1 MSATNTTPDV
11 SGAVAVDST
20 NTNTSVDPAKQEA
33 LQKMAAENEA
43 KRIEKVAVQRR
54 KAEVAHTKAAQE
66 LASKGKNAILKAQ
79 PSRPSRR
86 PVKKNRKPL
95 PPPANRNHDNE
106 VTVEKI
112 RTSAEEKRLAPLRV
126 VRLSYSYSDIV
137 EQRVVDG
144 VVECIIHTNHSVNE
158 SCAAHNHDDGIVQR
172 MADSVTEPIFQSSDA
187 PGIAHSDDDMDSD
200 KATGS
205 GTASDED
212 VPQLLRE
219 TASPNQVTEPEDR
232 GDSIQAAG
240 ITALPHICMT
250 TPMDDAD
257 EEASMSE
264 TLAEAVDNS
273 SELIKDKVSGKSP
286 CSPLAILSMT
296 NSTLY
301 PPRLSRDEE
310 PALIAMHV
318 FPVVLPV
325 AEVKQQKLTKAGK
338 KVIKTTE
345 ASKKVATVD
354 SDLVQK
360 LPEPDSAMTAMDPVE
375 PVVIGEESTY
385 VATLLGRPN
394 GSGLTKKSRHLH
406 EKPVTLHIA
415 SLSLPVTALK
425 QQKTSNTEQKAN
437 KIDKKNSVATEKKD
451 PDFIDSLLCKPNGPG
466 ETKETRNLHNNLVAK
481 HVAPLEF
488 SVLEQQ
494 HKDKKSRKVKKS
506 IEPSIT
512 EPDAVGSPILNMG
525 PMVTEG
531 PASAIEE
538 LSTDDATR
546 DEPSIVIATPIQ
558 GFWQTVLS
566 TATATE
572 IKDKL
577 QHVKANTVEQTVIIP
592 DSALTTTPPISDRND
607 SSSESDTFK
616 SFRTSSRSSAHSSA
630 SIRRKAEKARTT
642 FLGGIS
648 LETFINTLDFELWDG
663 TTTKDDI
670 CEAFASLAGHTIY
683 ALDKPK
689 IQRKIKLG
697 STSLYV
703 FLRQITFIEDEVTV
717 VGEVMKVFR
726 KAARGQVI
734 SPELEVALWLAEETS
749 EGDGS
754 LQGRC
759 SRRSSLAGGA

>member
-1 MSATNTTPDV
+1 M
-11 SGAVAVDST
+11 
-20 NTNTSVDPAKQEA
+20 
-33 LQKMAAENEA
+33 
-43 KRIEKVAVQRR
+43 
-54 KAEVAHTKAAQE
+54 
-66 LASKGKNAILKAQ
+66 
-79 PSRPSRR
+79 RP
-86 PVKKNRKPL
+86 
-95 PPPANRNHDNE
+95 
-106 VTVEKI
+106 
-112 RTSAEEKRLAPLRV
+112 
-126 VRLSYSYSDIV
+126 SYSYSDIV

-158 SCAAHNHDDGIVQR
+158 SCATHNHDDGIVQR

-187 PGIAHSDDDMDSD
+187 PGIAHSDDDMYSD

-212 VPQLLRE
+212 VPQLFRE
-219 TASPNQVTEPEDR
+219 TASPNQVTEPEDQD
-232 GDSIQAAG
+232 DSTEAAG
-240 ITALPHICMT
+240 ITALPHIYVT
-250 TPMDDAD
+250 VPMGDANED
-257 EEASMSE
+257 ALMSG
-264 TLAEAVDNS
+264 TLAEQAYNS
-273 SELIKDKVSGKSP
+273 SELIKENVSEKSP
-286 CSPLAILSMT
+286 CIPLAILSMP

-310 PALIAMHV
+310 AALIAMDIC
-318 FPVVLPV
+318 PVVLPV
-325 AEVKQQKLTKAGK
+325 AEVKQHKLTKAEK
-338 KVIKTTE
+338 KAANTSE
-345 ASKKVATVD
+345 ASKEVATVD

-360 LPEPDSAMTAMDPVE
+360 LSEPDSAETAMDAVE
-375 PVVIGEESTY
+375 PIVIGEESTY
-385 VATLLGRPN
+385 VATLLGRPD
-394 GSGLTKKSRHLH
+394 GPGLTKKSRHLY
-406 EKPVTLHIA
+406 EKLVTLHIA
-415 SLSLPVTALK
+415 PLSLPVTVLK
-425 QQKTSNTEQKAN
+425 QQKTSNTERKAN
-437 KIDKKNSVATEKKD
+437 KIDKKKSVATEEKE
-451 PDFIDSLLCKPNGPG
+451 PDFIASLLCKPNGLG

-494 HKDKKSRKVKKS
+494 HKDKKSKKAKNS
-506 IEPSIT
+506 IEPSIAK
-512 EPDAVGSPILNMG
+512 PDAVGSPVRNMG
-525 PMVTEG
+525 PMVTED
-531 PASAIEE
+531 PTPAIEE

-558 GFWQTVLS
+558 GFWQTVLP

-572 IKDKL
+572 IKDKS

-683 ALDKPK
+683 ALDKSK

-697 STSLYV
+697 STSLYA

-726 KAARGQVI
+726 KAARDQVT
-734 SPELEVALWLAEETS
+734 SPKLEVALWLAEETS